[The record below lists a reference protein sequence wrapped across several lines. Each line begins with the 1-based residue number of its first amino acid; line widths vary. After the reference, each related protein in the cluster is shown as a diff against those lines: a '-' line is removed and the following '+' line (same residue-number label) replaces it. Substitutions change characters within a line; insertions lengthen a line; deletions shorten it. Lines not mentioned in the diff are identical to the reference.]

1 MDLHFRTFL
10 PGVHMCMFRHK
21 TRAVCFSSWSCVLL
35 LRPCPNTSFV
45 NGTERL
51 ASLSPTAE
59 SLHFAS
65 SYVLCCLSLL
75 ISSCQQTLC
84 EQVHLLGLT
93 KALCYS
99 FPSFFLRPH
108 SKWSVPCALSPP
120 QCNIYKEVFLRPCDA
135 QWRGT
140 AKKRWI
146 IITWK
151 RAKCIEHMLGSG
163 GLFVASLF
171 LYFLRWPAL
180 AGTCWWYK
188 WKAVSFLGCASVRKA
203 DKRPSR
209 VTLSKPRWYTAV
221 ESKGFTKACRWEAGE
236 IEFHK

>member
-1 MDLHFRTFL
+1 
-10 PGVHMCMFRHK
+10 MCLFRHK

-35 LRPCPNTSFV
+35 LRPCTNTSFV
-45 NGTERL
+45 NGTSRL
-51 ASLSPTAE
+51 ALLSPSAE

-93 KALCYS
+93 KALC
-99 FPSFFLRPH
+99 FLFLLFSSGLTLNEVCR
-108 SKWSVPCALSPP
+108 VLSLAP

-151 RAKCIEHMLGSG
+151 RSQVHRAHARKW
-163 GLFVASLF
+163 GLVRRLPLPLFPSLTC
-171 LYFLRWPAL
+171 
-180 AGTCWWYK
+180 TCWH
-188 WKAVSFLGCASVRKA
+188 VLMV
-203 DKRPSR
+203 
-209 VTLSKPRWYTAV
+209 
-221 ESKGFTKACRWEAGE
+221 
-236 IEFHK
+236 